1 MRNASLRMAGTGTI
15 PRDLARSAGDWKMFL
30 GRIPRP
36 KGEGGA
42 KHRVRGAEKI
52 LFTRHPAGCK
62 IFTLTHGGPL
72 CIIIRLGA

>member
-1 MRNASLRMAGTGTI
+1 MKPNATAVYATRRAVQIG
-15 PRDLARSAGDWKMFL
+15 KCF